1 MTSASVLDSAG
12 YQFTQAPLFTFR
24 NIITGILVFV
34 LLHVTGK
41 VVYNLYLSPLAGYP
55 GPKLWALSRL
65 LWNYFNMKGRISWK
79 IRELHDQYGPVVRI
93 APDELSYTTSGAW
106 KKIYGQRNP
115 EFVKALDGRGIAPAS
130 IGGQR
135 SLMTEHQDRHL
146 RLRRAIDPAF
156 SQRALREQENYF
168 QDHSDN
174 LIEKLYQRCKK
185 EPLDMTTWYNLVAFD
200 IVSDLAFGEPSGCV
214 NNPDQPW
221 IQAILARAKAI
232 VWFQLAVQYGF
243 MDLLNWLTPKY
254 VVESR
259 KKHIAMTEAKLKA
272 RVEAK
277 NPGKDFMSYI
287 LENDE
292 KLNHLELVMLSSN
305 FIVAG
310 SGTSAGGMS
319 GLTYLLLRNPDKLE
333 KLKREIRGQFKK
345 RSDMTMQAVTSC
357 KYLRACLN
365 EGMRLYPPTP
375 GSLPRFVP
383 GKGEVIEG
391 KWVPGGYA
399 VGVNQLAAGHSEHNF
414 KRAREFHP
422 ERWLDEPDSE
432 FQNDDRSAVQPFSY
446 GQRACI
452 GRSGG
457 TCISL
462 LLCIINATLI
472 KPLRYF
478 IKARRLGCGPVPFE
492 LTRWPLGIDLVRRG
506 LQADREQRIPDFVT
520 ARFES
525 MGRYTWGMSLL
536 GTSNFIT
543 AEPRNVQAILAT
555 QFGDFIMGTA
565 RRTNLKT
572 ALGRSIFAVD
582 GKAWHRS
589 REAMRPIFARDNI
602 SRLDLLEEHV
612 QTMFQII
619 ESKKQGSMVD
629 DDGRAWSAPVSL
641 ATLLPRLTMDSATEL
656 FLGHST
662 HSLKLLLSN
671 QHRGDGQI
679 QHEEDDFGH
688 AFERMLSILGTRMRL
703 RSLYWLYGNKELS
716 QCIQTLHKFV
726 DNAIDAADQSREQ
739 RSSKLRYD
747 FLESLRACCS
757 DRAEVREQVLGLLA
771 AGRDTTASL
780 TAWVFYCLV
789 RNPRIYA
796 KLRETIL
803 ETFGP
808 YSSTV
813 GQSIT
818 FEKLKGCSY
827 LQYVL
832 NETLRLH
839 SVVPFNSRCAV
850 RDTVLPT
857 GGGQDGNMPI
867 FVPKGTEVNFSTH
880 VLHRRKDLWGDD
892 ADEFVPERWE
902 KKRPGMTW
910 HPGSPVARD
919 AAVSCRLRVAIE

>member
-1 MTSASVLDSAG
+1 MTKPALPGTDAH
-12 YQFTQAPLFTFR
+12 QFTQGTLFTFR
-24 NIITGILVFV
+24 NIITGIFAFI
-34 LLHVTGK
+34 LLHATGK

-55 GPKLWALSRL
+55 GPKLWAISRL
-65 LWNYFNMKGRISWK
+65 PWNYTNMKGRISWK

-130 IGGQR
+130 IGGRR

-156 SQRALREQENYF
+156 SQRALREQEKYF

-174 LIEKLYQRCKK
+174 LVQKLHERCKT

-243 MDLLNWLTPKY
+243 MGLLNWLTPKY

-277 NPGKDFMSYI
+277 NAGKDFMSYI

-333 KLKREIRGQFKK
+333 KLKREIRSQFKR
-345 RSDMTMQAVTSC
+345 RSDMIMQTVTSC

-383 GKGEVIEG
+383 GKGEMIEG

-414 KRAREFHP
+414 RRAREFHP

-452 GRSGG
+452 GRSMAYAEM
-457 TCISL
+457 SL
-462 LLCIINATLI
+462 TMAKLV
-472 KPLRYF
+472 RYF
-478 IKARRLGCGPVPFE
+478 DWELHDPENDWWNSQGTYLVWEKLPLLVNLTPVP
-492 LTRWPLGIDLVRRG
+492 
-506 LQADREQRIPDFVT
+506 DF
-520 ARFES
+520 
-525 MGRYTWGMSLL
+525 
-536 GTSNFIT
+536 
-543 AEPRNVQAILAT
+543 
-555 QFGDFIMGTA
+555 
-565 RRTNLKT
+565 
-572 ALGRSIFAVD
+572 
-582 GKAWHRS
+582 
-589 REAMRPIFARDNI
+589 
-602 SRLDLLEEHV
+602 
-612 QTMFQII
+612 
-619 ESKKQGSMVD
+619 
-629 DDGRAWSAPVSL
+629 
-641 ATLLPRLTMDSATEL
+641 
-656 FLGHST
+656 
-662 HSLKLLLSN
+662 
-671 QHRGDGQI
+671 
-679 QHEEDDFGH
+679 
-688 AFERMLSILGTRMRL
+688 
-703 RSLYWLYGNKELS
+703 
-716 QCIQTLHKFV
+716 
-726 DNAIDAADQSREQ
+726 DQ
-739 RSSKLRYD
+739 
-747 FLESLRACCS
+747 
-757 DRAEVREQVLGLLA
+757 
-771 AGRDTTASL
+771 
-780 TAWVFYCLV
+780 
-789 RNPRIYA
+789 
-796 KLRETIL
+796 
-803 ETFGP
+803 
-808 YSSTV
+808 
-813 GQSIT
+813 
-818 FEKLKGCSY
+818 
-827 LQYVL
+827 
-832 NETLRLH
+832 
-839 SVVPFNSRCAV
+839 
-850 RDTVLPT
+850 
-857 GGGQDGNMPI
+857 
-867 FVPKGTEVNFSTH
+867 
-880 VLHRRKDLWGDD
+880 
-892 ADEFVPERWE
+892 
-902 KKRPGMTW
+902 
-910 HPGSPVARD
+910 
-919 AAVSCRLRVAIE
+919 